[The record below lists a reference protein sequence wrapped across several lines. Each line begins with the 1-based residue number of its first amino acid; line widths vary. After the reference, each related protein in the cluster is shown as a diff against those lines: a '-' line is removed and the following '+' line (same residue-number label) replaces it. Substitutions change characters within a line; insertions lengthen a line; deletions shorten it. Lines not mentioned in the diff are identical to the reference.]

1 MKTIRWGIV
10 GTGGIAN
17 ALAGMI
23 KLADVSEIGAV
34 SSRRME
40 TAQAF
45 AQDHDVSNAFDSW
58 QEMVDSGLVD
68 AMYVATPTS
77 VREEI
82 CIAAA
87 KAGKHVLGEKPFAS
101 LPSVRRITEACR
113 DNNVA
118 FMDGTHFVHHPRT
131 LHIKQSREDALG
143 FVWSVASAFQ
153 FNLEDRGNI
162 RFNPELEPMGAIGDA
177 GWYNMRA
184 AVVMD
189 LRITG
194 TEGVINIDDFLGQN
208 QDGSADFLYRK
219 GGWGGEQHIAL
230 LQYEGKTQEA
240 AEVAIGLLDR
250 PRDTAYLP
258 AVLRAIR
265 DHFLN
270 VEREDD
276 AIEAYRSIYPELLLE
291 TPNVNRSNLQAAV
304 DLVLLLQEAGE
315 TADASFLAERTFPV
329 LDDTPVFA
337 TFGKFLLEVELHAI
351 LGERDKAID
360 ALSTIVDSGWT
371 AYVSPN
377 NRNLASIAS
386 DPDYLRLMDV
396 IRQRTD
402 AERAKVR
409 EMEENGL
416 LARTPEDLANIQ
428 FELGL

>member
-1 MKTIRWGIV
+1 
-10 GTGGIAN
+10 
-17 ALAGMI
+17 
-23 KLADVSEIGAV
+23 
-34 SSRRME
+34 
-40 TAQAF
+40 
-45 AQDHDVSNAFDSW
+45 
-58 QEMVDSGLVD
+58 
-68 AMYVATPTS
+68 
-77 VREEI
+77 
-82 CIAAA
+82 
-87 KAGKHVLGEKPFAS
+87 
-101 LPSVRRITEACR
+101 
-113 DNNVA
+113 
-118 FMDGTHFVHHPRT
+118 
-131 LHIKQSREDALG
+131 
-143 FVWSVASAFQ
+143 
-153 FNLEDRGNI
+153 
-162 RFNPELEPMGAIGDA
+162 MGAIGDA

-377 NRNLASIAS
+377 DRNLASIAS
-386 DPDYLRLMDV
+386 DPDYLRLMEV

-409 EMEENGL
+409 EMEEMGL
-416 LARTPEDLANIQ
+416 LARTPDDLANIQ